1 MEIALANIKTNLKS
15 VSIINLYYLSRILF
29 NYVSLWDVSYEQF
42 YLQISRSDAMVPVTV
57 ITTVK
62 DSPTR
67 V

>member
-42 YLQISRSDAMVPVTV
+42 YLQTSRSDAMVPVMV

-62 DSPTR
+62 DSPTQ